1 MARVNCAVYVRKST
15 EKGLELEFNSLHNQE
30 EACRSYIL
38 SQAFNNWEYFK
49 TYTDGGISGGT
60 MERPAL
66 KQMLKDIRRGLIQ
79 TVVVYKVDRLSRS
92 IMDFHNMMKEFD
104 KYGCS
109 FVSITQAFDTS
120 TSMGKLTLN
129 MLLSFA
135 QFEREVSSE
144 RVRDKIRA
152 SKAKGLWTG
161 GVPKLGYDIKD
172 KKLVINPVEA
182 EEVRSI
188 FEGYLQCGSLAE
200 LEKFAEIKGFKHKG
214 WITNK
219 SEQRGGKPFKTS
231 ALHRLLHEKLYLGMI
246 ENKRTGQAFKGQHE
260 AIISKEL
267 WEKVQAKLK
276 DNDNSSNHTRNRNN
290 NLLTGKLFDANG
302 TIFTNQVN
310 SKNKATK
317 RHYYSIKGLFLSTE
331 QLDKLAKDAII
342 EILNSNLNGLNKD
355 STMALKLINFTDMDY
370 FAQRNFIRNFIN
382 KIIYQKDRLTFF
394 FNTDPII
401 LSAYTSDSLNENNN
415 PLEFIVDNAN
425 NQIIYEKQ
433 VVINRGLSSN
443 VYNAGKVGL
452 MSINENNRLIV
463 RAFAYAWR
471 YKKLYEKGVRT
482 EDIMK
487 QEKMTKR
494 TIYKYLN
501 LAYLSPKIVNQLLSG
516 TLTINLQTLFDIASK
531 NLSFDEQ
538 EKMLNEYQTPNPNTI
553 FLRTASITLLGKK

>member
-1 MARVNCAVYVRKST
+1 MVRISCAVYVRKST

-30 EACRSYIL
+30 DACRSYIM

-66 KQMLKDIRRGLIQ
+66 KQMLEDIRRGLIQ

-104 KYGCS
+104 KCGCN

-172 KKLVINPVEA
+172 KKLVINSVEA
-182 EEVRSI
+182 EQVRSI

-200 LEKFAEIKGFKHKG
+200 LEKFVEIKGFKHKD
-214 WITNK
+214 WVTNK
-219 SEQRGGKPFKTS
+219 GEQRGGKPFKTS

-260 AIISKEL
+260 AIISKDL
-267 WEKVQAKLK
+267 WEKVQTKLK
-276 DNDNSSNHTRNRNN
+276 ENDNCTNHTRSRNN

-302 TIFTNQVN
+302 TIFTNQAN

-317 RHYYSIKGLFLSTE
+317 RHYYSIKGLFLPTE
-331 QLDKLAKDAII
+331 QIDKLAKDAII
-342 EILNSNLNGLNKD
+342 EILNGNLNGLNKD
-355 STMALKLINFTDMDY
+355 SAMALKLINFNDMDY
-370 FAQRNFIRNFIN
+370 FAQRNFIHNFIN

-401 LSAYTSDSLNENNN
+401 LSAYTGDSLNQNNN
-415 PLEFIVDNAN
+415 LLEFIADNVN

-452 MSINENNRLIV
+452 MSVNDNNHLIV

-471 YKKLYEKGVRT
+471 YKKLYEKGLST
-482 EDIMK
+482 DDIAR
-487 QEKMTKR
+487 QEKMSKR

-501 LAYLSPKIVNQLLSG
+501 LAYLSPKIINQLLDG
-516 TLTINLQTLFDIASK
+516 TLTINLQTLFEVASK
-531 NLSFDEQ
+531 NLSFEEQ
-538 EKMLNEYQTPNPNTI
+538 EKT
-553 FLRTASITLLGKK
+553 SI

>member
-1 MARVNCAVYVRKST
+1 MARVNCAIYVRKST

-30 EACRSYIL
+30 DACRSYIM

-66 KQMLKDIRRGLIQ
+66 KQMLEDVRRGLIQ
-79 TVVVYKVDRLSRS
+79 AVVVYKVDRLSRS

-172 KKLVINPVEA
+172 KKLVINPIEA
-182 EEVRSI
+182 EQVRSI

-200 LEKFAEIKGFKHKG
+200 LEKFAEIKGFKHKD

-219 SEQRGGKPFKTS
+219 GEERGGKPLKIS

-246 ENKRTGQAFKGQHE
+246 ENKRTGQVFKGQHE
-260 AIISKEL
+260 AIISKDL
-267 WEKVQAKLK
+267 WEKVQTKLK
-276 DNDNSSNHTRNRNN
+276 DNDSCTNHTRSRNN

-302 TIFTNQVN
+302 TIFTNQAN
-310 SKNKATK
+310 SKKKATK
-317 RHYYSIKGLFLSTE
+317 RHYYSIKGLFLPVE
-331 QLDKLAKDAII
+331 QIDKLAKNAII
-342 EILNSNLNGLNKD
+342 EILNSSLNGLNKD
-355 STMALKLINFTDMDY
+355 SVVALKMINFTDMDY

-382 KIIYQKDRLTFF
+382 KIIYQKNKLTFF
-394 FNTDPII
+394 FNIDPII
-401 LSAYTSDSLNENNN
+401 LSAYTGDSLNESNN
-415 PLEFIVDNAN
+415 PLEFIADNAN

-433 VVINRGLSSN
+433 VIINRGLSSN
-443 VYNAGKVGL
+443 VYNAGKAGL
-452 MSINENNRLIV
+452 MSINDNNRLIV

-471 YKKLYEKGVRT
+471 YKKLYESGMQT
-482 EDIMK
+482 DDIAK
-487 QEKMTKR
+487 QERISKR

-516 TLTINLQTLFDIASK
+516 TLTVNLQTLFDIASK
-531 NLSFDEQ
+531 NLSFEEQ
-538 EKMLNEYQTPNPNTI
+538 EKMLLEI
-553 FLRTASITLLGKK
+553 S

>member
-1 MARVNCAVYVRKST
+1 MAKINCAIYVRKST

-30 EACRSYIL
+30 DSCRSYIL

-66 KQMLKDIRRGLIQ
+66 KQMLEDIRKGLIQ

-104 KYGCS
+104 KYGCN

-172 KKLVINPVEA
+172 KKLVINPIEA
-182 EEVRSI
+182 KQVQDI
-188 FEGYLQCGSLAE
+188 FEGYLQCGSLTE
-200 LEKFAEIKGFKHKG
+200 LEKFAEVNGFKHKG

-219 SEQRGGKPFKTS
+219 GEQRGGKPLKVS

-260 AIISKEL
+260 AIISKDL
-267 WEKVQAKLK
+267 WAKVQSKLK
-276 DNDNSSNHTRNRNN
+276 ENNNCTNHTRSRNN

-302 TIFTNQVN
+302 TIFTNQAN
-310 SKNKATK
+310 SKNKATR
-317 RHYYSIKGLFLSTE
+317 RHYYSTKGLFLPTE
-331 QLDKLAKDAII
+331 QIDRLAKDAII

-355 STMALKLINFTDMDY
+355 SVMALKLINFTDMDY
-370 FAQRNFIRNFIN
+370 FTQHNFIRNFIN

-401 LSAYTSDSLNENNN
+401 LSAYTGDSLNQNDN
-415 PLEFIVDNAN
+415 PLEIIADNAN

-433 VVINRGLSSN
+433 VVINRRLSSN

-452 MSINENNRLIV
+452 MSVNDNNRLIV
-463 RAFAYAWR
+463 RAFAYAWKF
-471 YKKLYEKGVRT
+471 KKLYERGIRM

-487 QEKMTKR
+487 QEKITKR

-516 TLTINLQTLFDIASK
+516 TLTINLQTLFNIASK
-531 NLSFDEQ
+531 NLSFEEQ
-538 EKMLNEYQTPNPNTI
+538 ENLIYNRLI
-553 FLRTASITLLGKK
+553 

>member
-1 MARVNCAVYVRKST
+1 MTRVNCAVYVRKST

-30 EACRSYIL
+30 DACRSYIM

-66 KQMLKDIRRGLIQ
+66 KQMLEDIRRGLIQ

-182 EEVRSI
+182 EQVRSI

-200 LEKFAEIKGFKHKG
+200 LEKFAEIKGFKHKD

-219 SEQRGGKPFKTS
+219 GEQKGGKPFKIS

-260 AIISKEL
+260 AIVSKDL
-267 WEKVQAKLK
+267 WEKVQTKLK
-276 DNDNSSNHTRNRNN
+276 DNDNCANHTRSRNN
-290 NLLTGKLFDANG
+290 NLLTGKLFDTNG
-302 TIFTNQVN
+302 TIFTNQAN

-317 RHYYSIKGLFLSTE
+317 RHYYSIKGLFLPTE
-331 QLDKLAKDAII
+331 QIDKLAKDAII
-342 EILNSNLNGLNKD
+342 EILNSNLNRLNKD
-355 STMALKLINFTDMDY
+355 SVMALKLINFTDMDY
-370 FAQRNFIRNFIN
+370 FIQRNFIRNFIN
-382 KIIYQKDRLTFF
+382 KIIYQKDYLTFF

-401 LSAYTSDSLNENNN
+401 LSAYTGDSLNENNN
-415 PLEFIVDNAN
+415 PLEFIADNAN

-443 VYNAGKVGL
+443 IYNAGKVGL
-452 MSINENNRLIV
+452 MSINDNNRLIV

-471 YKKLYEKGVRT
+471 YKKLYENGMPT
-482 EDIMK
+482 DDIAK
-487 QEKMTKR
+487 QERISKR

-501 LAYLSPKIVNQLLSG
+501 LAYLSPKIVNQLLNG
-516 TLTINLQTLFDIASK
+516 TLTINLQTLFEIASK
-531 NLSFDEQ
+531 NLSFEEQ
-538 EKMLNEYQTPNPNTI
+538 EKI
-553 FLRTASITLLGKK
+553 IK

>member
-1 MARVNCAVYVRKST
+1 MAKVNCAVYVRKST

-30 EACRSYIL
+30 DACRSYIM

-66 KQMLKDIRRGLIQ
+66 KQMLEDIRRGLIR

-92 IMDFHNMMKEFD
+92 IMDFHNMMEEFD
-104 KYGCS
+104 KYGCN

-172 KKLVINPVEA
+172 KKLVMNPVEA
-182 EEVRSI
+182 EQIRSI

-200 LEKFAEIKGFKHKG
+200 LEKFAEIKGFNHKD

-219 SEQRGGKPFKTS
+219 GEQRGGKPFKIS
-231 ALHRLLHEKLYLGMI
+231 ALHRLLHEKLYIGMI

-267 WEKVQAKLK
+267 WEKVQSKLK
-276 DNDNSSNHTRNRNN
+276 DNDNSKNHTRSRNN

-302 TIFTNQVN
+302 TIFTNQAN

-317 RHYYSIKGLFLSTE
+317 RHYYSIKGLFLPTE
-331 QLDKLAKDAII
+331 QIDKLAKEAII
-342 EILNSNLNGLNKD
+342 EILNSNLNGLSKD
-355 STMALKLINFTDMDY
+355 SAMALKLINFTDMNY
-370 FAQRNFIRNFIN
+370 FVQRNFIRNFIN

-394 FNTDPII
+394 FNTAPIT
-401 LSAYTSDSLNENNN
+401 LSAYTGDSLNQNDN
-415 PLEFIVDNAN
+415 PSEFIADNAN

-452 MSINENNRLIV
+452 MSVNDSNHLIV

-471 YKKLYEKGVRT
+471 YKKLYEKGVRM

-516 TLTINLQTLFDIASK
+516 TLTVNLQKLFEIASK
-531 NLSFDEQ
+531 NLSFEEQ
-538 EKMLNEYQTPNPNTI
+538 EKALIHP
-553 FLRTASITLLGKK
+553 

>member
-1 MARVNCAVYVRKST
+1 MAKVNCAVYVRKST

-30 EACRSYIL
+30 DACRSYIM

-66 KQMLKDIRRGLIQ
+66 KQMLEDIRRGLIR

-92 IMDFHNMMKEFD
+92 IMDFHNMMEEFD
-104 KYGCS
+104 KYGCN

-172 KKLVINPVEA
+172 KKLVMNPVEA
-182 EEVRSI
+182 EQIRSI

-200 LEKFAEIKGFKHKG
+200 LEKFAEIKGFKHKD

-219 SEQRGGKPFKTS
+219 GEQRGGKPFKIS
-231 ALHRLLHEKLYLGMI
+231 ALHRLLHEKLYIGMI

-267 WEKVQAKLK
+267 WEKVQSKLK
-276 DNDNSSNHTRNRNN
+276 DNDNSKNHTRSRNN

-302 TIFTNQVN
+302 TIFTNQAN

-317 RHYYSIKGLFLSTE
+317 RHYYSIKGLFLPTE
-331 QLDKLAKDAII
+331 QIDKLAKEAII
-342 EILNSNLNGLNKD
+342 EILNSNLNGLSKD
-355 STMALKLINFTDMDY
+355 SAMALKLINFTDMNY
-370 FAQRNFIRNFIN
+370 FVQRNFIRNFIN

-394 FNTDPII
+394 FNTAPIT
-401 LSAYTSDSLNENNN
+401 LSAYTGDSLNQNDN
-415 PLEFIVDNAN
+415 PSEFIADNAN

-452 MSINENNRLIV
+452 MSVNDSNHLIV

-471 YKKLYEKGVRT
+471 YKKLYEKGVRM

-516 TLTINLQTLFDIASK
+516 TLTVNLQKLFEIASK
-531 NLSFDEQ
+531 NLSFEEQ
-538 EKMLNEYQTPNPNTI
+538 EKALIHP
-553 FLRTASITLLGKK
+553 

>member
-1 MARVNCAVYVRKST
+1 
-15 EKGLELEFNSLHNQE
+15 
-30 EACRSYIL
+30 
-38 SQAFNNWEYFK
+38 
-49 TYTDGGISGGT
+49 
-60 MERPAL
+60 
-66 KQMLKDIRRGLIQ
+66 
-79 TVVVYKVDRLSRS
+79 
-92 IMDFHNMMKEFD
+92 
-104 KYGCS
+104 
-109 FVSITQAFDTS
+109 
-120 TSMGKLTLN
+120 MGKLTLN

-182 EEVRSI
+182 KQVCSI

-200 LEKFAEIKGFKHKG
+200 LEKFAEIKGVKHKS

-219 SEQRGGKPFKTS
+219 GEQRGGKPFKIS

-246 ENKRTGQAFKGQHE
+246 ENKRTGQTFKGQHE
-260 AIISKEL
+260 AIISKDL
-267 WEKVQAKLK
+267 WDKVQTKLK
-276 DNDNSSNHTRNRNN
+276 DNDNCANHTRNRNN
-290 NLLTGKLFDANG
+290 NLLTGKLFDSNR
-302 TIFTNQVN
+302 TIFTNQAN

-317 RHYYSIKGLFLSTE
+317 RHYYSIKGLFLPTE
-331 QLDKLAKDAII
+331 QIDKLTKDAII

-355 STMALKLINFTDMDY
+355 SAMALKLINFTDMDY
-370 FAQRNFIRNFIN
+370 FAQRNFTRNFIN
-382 KIIYQKDRLTFF
+382 KIIYQKDLLTFF

-401 LSAYTSDSLNENNN
+401 LSAYTGDSLNENNN
-415 PLEFIVDNAN
+415 PLEFIADNAN

-433 VVINRGLSSN
+433 VIINRGLSSN

-452 MSINENNRLIV
+452 MSVNDNNRLIV

-471 YKKLYEKGVRT
+471 YKKLYESGMPT
-482 EDIMK
+482 DDIAK
-487 QEKMTKR
+487 QERISKR

-516 TLTINLQTLFDIASK
+516 TLTVNLQTLFNIASK
-531 NLSFDEQ
+531 NLSFEEQ
-538 EKMLNEYQTPNPNTI
+538 EKMLQKLN
-553 FLRTASITLLGKK
+553 

>member
-1 MARVNCAVYVRKST
+1 MAKVNCAIYVRKST

-92 IMDFHNMMKEFD
+92 IMDFHNMIKEFD
-104 KYGCS
+104 KYGCN

-182 EEVRSI
+182 EQIRNI
-188 FEGYLQCGSLAE
+188 FEGYLRCSSLAE
-200 LEKFAEIKGFKHKG
+200 LERFAEIKGFKHKS
-214 WITNK
+214 WKTNK
-219 SEQRGGKPFKTS
+219 GEQRGGKPFKIS

-260 AIISKEL
+260 AIISKDL

-276 DNDNSSNHTRNRNN
+276 DNDNCSNHTRSRNN
-290 NLLTGKLFDANG
+290 NLLTGKLFDVNG
-302 TIFTNQVN
+302 TIFTNQAN

-317 RHYYSIKGLFLSTE
+317 RHYYSIKGFFLPTE
-331 QLDKLAKDAII
+331 QIDKLAKDAII

-463 RAFAYAWR
+463 RAFAYAWKF
-471 YKKLYEKGVRT
+471 KKLYERGIRM

-501 LAYLSPKIVNQLLSG
+501 LAYLSPRIVNQLLNG
-516 TLTINLQTLFDIASK
+516 TLTINLQTLFDISSK

-538 EKMLNEYQTPNPNTI
+538 EK
-553 FLRTASITLLGKK
+553 LLFRMHN

>member
-1 MARVNCAVYVRKST
+1 MAKVNCAVYVRKST

-30 EACRSYIL
+30 DACCSYIM
-38 SQAFNNWEYFK
+38 SQAFNNWKHFK

-66 KQMLKDIRRGLIQ
+66 KQMLEDIRRGLIQ

-104 KYGCS
+104 KYGCN

-182 EEVRSI
+182 EQVRSI

-200 LEKFAEIKGFKHKG
+200 LEKFAEIKGFKQKN
-214 WITNK
+214 WVTNK
-219 SEQRGGKPFKTS
+219 GEQRGGKPFKIS

-302 TIFTNQVN
+302 TIFTNQAN
-310 SKNKATK
+310 SKKKATK
-317 RHYYSIKGLFLSTE
+317 RHYYSIKGLFLPTE
-331 QLDKLAKDAII
+331 QIDKLAKDAII
-342 EILNSNLNGLNKD
+342 EILNGNLNGLNKD

-382 KIIYQKDRLTFF
+382 KIIY
-394 FNTDPII
+394 
-401 LSAYTSDSLNENNN
+401 
-415 PLEFIVDNAN
+415 
-425 NQIIYEKQ
+425 EKQ

-452 MSINENNRLIV
+452 MSINDNNRLIV
-463 RAFAYAWR
+463 RAFAYAWKF
-471 YKKLYEKGVRT
+471 KKLYEKGIRI

-501 LAYLSPKIVNQLLSG
+501 LAYLSPRIVNQLLSG

-538 EKMLNEYQTPNPNTI
+538 EKML
-553 FLRTASITLLGKK
+553 SI

>member
-1 MARVNCAVYVRKST
+1 MVRINCAIYVRKST

-30 EACRSYIL
+30 DACRSYIMA
-38 SQAFNNWEYFK
+38 QAFNNWEYFK

-66 KQMLKDIRRGLIQ
+66 KQMLEDIRRGLIQ

-182 EEVRSI
+182 EKVRNI

-200 LEKFAEIKGFKHKG
+200 LEKFAEIKGFKHKD

-219 SEQRGGKPFKTS
+219 GEQRGGKPFKIS

-260 AIISKEL
+260 AIISKDL
-267 WEKVQAKLK
+267 WDKVQTKLK
-276 DNDNSSNHTRNRNN
+276 DNDNCANHTRNRNN
-290 NLLTGKLFDANG
+290 NLLTGKLFDSNR
-302 TIFTNQVN
+302 TIFTNQAN

-317 RHYYSIKGLFLSTE
+317 RHYYSIKGLFLPTE
-331 QLDKLAKDAII
+331 QIDKLTKDAII

-355 STMALKLINFTDMDY
+355 SAMALKLINFTDMNY
-370 FAQRNFIRNFIN
+370 FMQRNFIRNFIN

-394 FNTDPII
+394 FNTAPIT
-401 LSAYTSDSLNENNN
+401 LSAYTGDSLNPNDN
-415 PLEFIVDNAN
+415 PLEFIADNIN

-452 MSINENNRLIV
+452 MSVNDNNRLII
-463 RAFAYAWR
+463 RAFAYAWKF
-471 YKKLYEKGVRT
+471 KKLYERGIRM
-482 EDIMK
+482 EDIIK

-501 LAYLSPKIVNQLLSG
+501 LAYLSPKIVNKLLNG
-516 TLTINLQTLFDIASK
+516 TLTVNLQTLFEIASK
-531 NLSFDEQ
+531 NLSFEEQ
-538 EKMLNEYQTPNPNTI
+538 ENLIYNRLI
-553 FLRTASITLLGKK
+553 

>member
-1 MARVNCAVYVRKST
+1 MVRINCAIYVRKST

-30 EACRSYIL
+30 DACRSYIMA
-38 SQAFNNWEYFK
+38 QAFNNWEYFK

-66 KQMLKDIRRGLIQ
+66 KQMLEDIRRGLIQ

-144 RVRDKIRA
+144 RVLYKIRA

-182 EEVRSI
+182 EQVRSI

-200 LEKFAEIKGFKHKG
+200 VEKFAEIKGFKHKD

-219 SEQRGGKPFKTS
+219 GEQRGGKPFKIS

-246 ENKRTGQAFKGQHE
+246 ENKRTRQAFKGQHE
-260 AIISKEL
+260 AIISKDL
-267 WEKVQAKLK
+267 WDKVQTKLK
-276 DNDNSSNHTRNRNN
+276 DNDNCANHTRNRNN
-290 NLLTGKLFDANG
+290 NLLTGKLFDSNR
-302 TIFTNQVN
+302 TIFTNQAN

-317 RHYYSIKGLFLSTE
+317 RHYYSIKGLFLPTE
-331 QLDKLAKDAII
+331 QIDKLTKDAII

-355 STMALKLINFTDMDY
+355 SAMALKLINFTDMNY
-370 FAQRNFIRNFIN
+370 FMQRNFIRNFIN

-394 FNTDPII
+394 FNTAPIT
-401 LSAYTSDSLNENNN
+401 LSAYTGDSLNPNDN
-415 PLEFIVDNAN
+415 PLEFIADNIN

-452 MSINENNRLIV
+452 MSVNDNNRLII
-463 RAFAYAWR
+463 RAFAYAWKF
-471 YKKLYEKGVRT
+471 KKLYERGIRM
-482 EDIMK
+482 EDIIK

-501 LAYLSPKIVNQLLSG
+501 LAYLSPKIVNQLLNG
-516 TLTINLQTLFDIASK
+516 TLTVNLQTLFEIASK
-531 NLSFDEQ
+531 NLSFEEQ
-538 EKMLNEYQTPNPNTI
+538 ENLIYNRLI
-553 FLRTASITLLGKK
+553 

>member
-1 MARVNCAVYVRKST
+1 MTRINCAVYVRKST

-66 KQMLKDIRRGLIQ
+66 KQMLEDIRLGLIQ

-161 GVPKLGYDIKD
+161 GIPKLGYDIID
-172 KKLVINPVEA
+172 KKLVINLIEA
-182 EEVRSI
+182 EQVKDI
-188 FEGYLQCGSLAE
+188 FESYLKCESLVE
-200 LEKFAEIKGFKHKG
+200 LETFVQTKGITHKH

-219 SEQRGGKPFKTS
+219 GVEKGGKPLKTS
-231 ALHRLLHEKLYLGMI
+231 TLHRLLHEKIYLGLI
-246 ENKRTGQAFKGQHE
+246 ENKKTGQTFKGHHQ

-267 WEKVQAKLK
+267 WEQVQNKLK
-276 DNDNSSNHTRNRNN
+276 ENDKCKNPNHVQNN
-290 NLLTGKLFDANG
+290 NLLTEKLFNTEG
-302 TIFTNQVN
+302 TAFGNQAN
-310 SKNKATK
+310 SKKKSTK
-317 RHYYSIKGLFLSTE
+317 RHYYAIKGLFLPTE
-331 QLDKLAKDAII
+331 QIDKLTKEAIS
-342 EILNSNLNGLNKD
+342 EILDSNLNGLNKE
-355 STMALKLINFTDMDY
+355 SSLALKLINFADMDY
-370 FAQRNFIRNFIN
+370 LKQRNFIRNFVN

-394 FNTDPII
+394 FNTDTLI
-401 LSAYTSDSLNENNN
+401 LSAYTGNALNENNN
-415 PLEFIVDNAN
+415 PLDFIADNTN

-433 VVINRGLSSN
+433 VIINRGLSSN
-443 VYNAGKVGL
+443 IYNAGKIGL
-452 MSINENNRLIV
+452 ISINDNNRLIV
-463 RAFAYAWR
+463 RALAYAWKF
-471 YKKLYEKGVRT
+471 KKLYEKGLST
-482 EDIMK
+482 DNIAK
-487 QEKMTKR
+487 QEKMSKR

-501 LAYLSPKIVNQLLSG
+501 LAYLSPKVVNQILDG
-516 TLTINLQTLFDIASK
+516 TLTVNLQKLFEMASK
-531 NLSFDEQ
+531 TKDFQEQ
-538 EKMLNEYQTPNPNTI
+538 DRYNITQLN
-553 FLRTASITLLGKK
+553 

>member
-1 MARVNCAVYVRKST
+1 MVRISCAVYVRKST

-30 EACRSYIL
+30 DACRSYIM

-66 KQMLKDIRRGLIQ
+66 KQMLEDIRRGLIQ

-104 KYGCS
+104 KCGCN

-172 KKLVINPVEA
+172 KKLVINSVEA
-182 EEVRSI
+182 EQVRSI

-200 LEKFAEIKGFKHKG
+200 LEKFVEIKGFKHKD
-214 WITNK
+214 WVTNK
-219 SEQRGGKPFKTS
+219 GEQRGGKPFKIS

-260 AIISKEL
+260 AIISKDL
-267 WEKVQAKLK
+267 WEKVQTKLK
-276 DNDNSSNHTRNRNN
+276 ENDNCTNHTRSRNN

-302 TIFTNQVN
+302 TIFTNQAN

-317 RHYYSIKGLFLSTE
+317 RHYYSIKGLFLPTE
-331 QLDKLAKDAII
+331 QIDKLAKDAII
-342 EILNSNLNGLNKD
+342 EILNGNLNGLNKD
-355 STMALKLINFTDMDY
+355 SAMALKLINFNEMDY
-370 FAQRNFIRNFIN
+370 FAQRNFIRNVIN
-382 KIIYQKDRLTFF
+382 KIIYQKGRLTFF

-401 LSAYTSDSLNENNN
+401 LSAYTGDSLNESNN
-415 PLEFIVDNAN
+415 PLEFIADNAN

-452 MSINENNRLIV
+452 MSINDNNRLIV
-463 RAFAYAWR
+463 RAFAYAWKF
-471 YKKLYEKGVRT
+471 KKLYEKGIRM

-501 LAYLSPKIVNQLLSG
+501 LAYLSPRIVNQLLSG

-531 NLSFDEQ
+531 NLNFEEQ
-538 EKMLNEYQTPNPNTI
+538 EKVFN
-553 FLRTASITLLGKK
+553 

>member
-1 MARVNCAVYVRKST
+1 
-15 EKGLELEFNSLHNQE
+15 
-30 EACRSYIL
+30 
-38 SQAFNNWEYFK
+38 
-49 TYTDGGISGGT
+49 

-66 KQMLKDIRRGLIQ
+66 KQMLEDIRRGLIQ

-104 KYGCS
+104 KYGCN

-182 EEVRSI
+182 EQVRSI

-200 LEKFAEIKGFKHKG
+200 LEKFAEIKGFKQKN
-214 WITNK
+214 WVTNK
-219 SEQRGGKPFKTS
+219 GEQRGGKPFKIS

-302 TIFTNQVN
+302 TIFTNQAN
-310 SKNKATK
+310 SKKKATK
-317 RHYYSIKGLFLSTE
+317 RHYYSIKGLFLPTE
-331 QLDKLAKDAII
+331 QIDKLAKDAII
-342 EILNSNLNGLNKD
+342 EILNGNLNGLNKD
-355 STMALKLINFTDMDY
+355 STMALKLINFTDMNY

-401 LSAYTSDSLNENNN
+401 LSAYTGDSLNENNN
-415 PLEFIVDNAN
+415 PLEFITDNAN

-433 VVINRGLSSN
+433 VVINRGMSSN

-452 MSINENNRLIV
+452 MSINDNNRLIV

-471 YKKLYEKGVRT
+471 YKKLYENGMAT
-482 EDIMK
+482 DDIAK
-487 QEKMTKR
+487 QEHISKR

-501 LAYLSPKIVNQLLSG
+501 LAYLSPRIVNQILDGS
-516 TLTINLQTLFDIASK
+516 LTINLQKLFEIASK
-531 NLSFDEQ
+531 NLSFEEQ
-538 EKMLNEYQTPNPNTI
+538 EKI
-553 FLRTASITLLGKK
+553 SI

>member
-1 MARVNCAVYVRKST
+1 MTRINCAVYVRKST

-66 KQMLKDIRRGLIQ
+66 KQMLEDIRHGLIQ

-172 KKLVINPVEA
+172 KKLVINPIEA
-182 EEVRSI
+182 EQVCSI
-188 FEGYLQCGSLAE
+188 FESYLQCGSLAE

-219 SEQRGGKPFKTS
+219 GEQRGGKPFKIS

-276 DNDNSSNHTRNRNN
+276 ENDNSSNHTRSRNN

-302 TIFTNQVN
+302 TVFTNQAN

-317 RHYYSIKGLFLSTE
+317 RHYYSIKGLFLPTE
-331 QLDKLAKDAII
+331 QIDKLAKDAII
-342 EILNSNLNGLNKD
+342 EILNSNLNELNKD
-355 STMALKLINFTDMDY
+355 SAVALKLINFTDMDY

-394 FNTDPII
+394 FNADPII
-401 LSAYTSDSLNENNN
+401 LSAYTGDSLNENNN
-415 PLEFIVDNAN
+415 PLEFITNNAN

-452 MSINENNRLIV
+452 MSINDNNRLII
-463 RAFAYAWR
+463 RAFAYAWKF
-471 YKKLYEKGVRT
+471 KKLYEKGIQM

-501 LAYLSPKIVNQLLSG
+501 LAYLSPRIVNQLLSG

-531 NLSFDEQ
+531 NLSFEEQ
-538 EKMLNEYQTPNPNTI
+538 EKMLSSLE
-553 FLRTASITLLGKK
+553 

>member
-1 MARVNCAVYVRKST
+1 M
-15 EKGLELEFNSLHNQE
+15 HH
-30 EACRSYIL
+30 
-38 SQAFNNWEYFK
+38 
-49 TYTDGGISGGT
+49 
-60 MERPAL
+60 
-66 KQMLKDIRRGLIQ
+66 
-79 TVVVYKVDRLSRS
+79 RLTA
-92 IMDFHNMMKEFD
+92 
-104 KYGCS
+104 
-109 FVSITQAFDTS
+109 ITGNLQ
-120 TSMGKLTLN
+120 GKLPR
-129 MLLSFA
+129 FY
-135 QFEREVSSE
+135 Q
-144 RVRDKIRA
+144 IRA

-182 EEVRSI
+182 EQVRSI

-200 LEKFAEIKGFKHKG
+200 LEKFAEIKGFKQKNRV
-214 WITNK
+214 TNK
-219 SEQRGGKPFKTS
+219 DEQRGGKPFKIS

-276 DNDNSSNHTRNRNN
+276 ENDNCANHTRSRNN

-310 SKNKATK
+310 SKKKAAK
-317 RHYYSIKGLFLSTE
+317 RHYYSIKGLFLPTE
-331 QLDKLAKDAII
+331 QIDKLAKDAII
-342 EILNSNLNGLNKD
+342 EILNGNLNGLNKD

-382 KIIYQKDRLTFF
+382 KIIYQKDHLTFF
-394 FNTDPII
+394 FNTDPTI
-401 LSAYTSDSLNENNN
+401 LSTYTGDSLNESNN

-433 VVINRGLSSN
+433 VIINRGLSSN

-452 MSINENNRLIV
+452 MSINDNNRLIV

-471 YKKLYEKGVRT
+471 YKKLYEKGIRM

-501 LAYLSPKIVNQLLSG
+501 LAYLSPRIVNQLLSG
-516 TLTINLQTLFDIASK
+516 TLTINLQALFDIASK
-531 NLSFDEQ
+531 NLSFEEQ
-538 EKMLNEYQTPNPNTI
+538 EK
-553 FLRTASITLLGKK
+553 LLFKMHN

>member
-30 EACRSYIL
+30 DACRSYIM

-66 KQMLKDIRRGLIQ
+66 KQMLEDIRRGLIQ

-172 KKLVINPVEA
+172 KKLIINPVEA
-182 EEVRSI
+182 EQVRGI
-188 FEGYLQCGSLAE
+188 FEGYLQCSSLAE
-200 LEKFAEIKGFKHKG
+200 LEKFAEVNGFKHKG
-214 WITNK
+214 WVTNK
-219 SEQRGGKPFKTS
+219 GEQRGGKPFRIS

-267 WEKVQAKLK
+267 WEKVQTKLK
-276 DNDNSSNHTRNRNN
+276 ENNNCGNHTRSRNN

-302 TIFTNQVN
+302 TIFTNQAN
-310 SKNKATK
+310 SKKKATK
-317 RHYYSIKGLFLSTE
+317 RHYYSIKGLFLPTE
-331 QLDKLAKDAII
+331 QIDKIAKDAII
-342 EILNSNLNGLNKD
+342 EILNSNLTGLNKD
-355 STMALKLINFTDMDY
+355 SAMALKLINFTNMDY
-370 FAQRNFIRNFIN
+370 FAQRNFSRNFIN
-382 KIIYQKDRLTFF
+382 KIIYQNDRLTFF
-394 FNTDPII
+394 FNTDPIT
-401 LSAYTSDSLNENNN
+401 LSAYASDSLNENNN
-415 PLEFIVDNAN
+415 ELEFIADNAN

-452 MSINENNRLIV
+452 MSVNDNNRLIV
-463 RAFAYAWR
+463 RVFAYAWR
-471 YKKLYEKGVRT
+471 YKKLYESGRPT
-482 EDIMK
+482 DDIAK
-487 QEKMTKR
+487 QEHISKR

-516 TLTINLQTLFDIASK
+516 TLTINLQTLFNIVSK
-531 NLSFDEQ
+531 NLSFEEQ
-538 EKMLNEYQTPNPNTI
+538 EKEI
-553 FLRTASITLLGKK
+553 F

>member
-1 MARVNCAVYVRKST
+1 MARVNCGIYVRKST

-30 EACRSYIL
+30 DACRSYIM

-66 KQMLKDIRRGLIQ
+66 KQMLEDIRRGLIQ

-104 KYGCS
+104 KYGCN

-161 GVPKLGYDIKD
+161 GVPKLGYDIKN

-182 EEVRSI
+182 EQIHNI
-188 FEGYLQCGSLAE
+188 FEGYLRCSSLAE
-200 LEKFAEIKGFKHKG
+200 LERFAEIKGFKHKS
-214 WITNK
+214 WKTNK
-219 SEQRGGKPFKTS
+219 GEQRGGKPFKIS

-260 AIISKEL
+260 AIISKDL
-267 WEKVQAKLK
+267 WEKVQTKLK
-276 DNDNSSNHTRNRNN
+276 DNDNSKNHTRSRNN
-290 NLLTGKLFDANG
+290 NLLTGKLFDSNG
-302 TIFTNQVN
+302 TIFTNQAN

-317 RHYYSIKGLFLSTE
+317 RHYYSIKGLFMPTE
-331 QLDKLAKDAII
+331 QIDKLAKDTII

-394 FNTDPII
+394 FNVDPII
-401 LSAYTSDSLNENNN
+401 LSAYTGDSLNQNNN
-415 PLEFIVDNAN
+415 PLEFIADNAN

-433 VVINRGLSSN
+433 VIINRGLSSN

-452 MSINENNRLIV
+452 MSVNDNNRLIV

-471 YKKLYEKGVRT
+471 YKKLYENGMPT
-482 EDIMK
+482 DDIAK
-487 QEKMTKR
+487 QERISKR

-501 LAYLSPKIVNQLLSG
+501 LAYLSPKIVNQLLNG
-516 TLTINLQTLFDIASK
+516 TLTINLQILFEIASK
-531 NLSFDEQ
+531 NLSFEEQ
-538 EKMLNEYQTPNPNTI
+538 DK
-553 FLRTASITLLGKK
+553 LLFRMHN